1 MTIEDKESIHIVVH
15 VNSVE
20 VEVTHTVVAIQ
31 TELDIHAPLDKLSVF
46 GQGPGG
52 LIVNY

>member
-15 VNSVE
+15 VKSVE

-31 TELDIHAPLDKLSVF
+31 TELNIHALLEKLHIF
-46 GQGPGG
+46 GPPFM
-52 LIVNY
+52 LCN

>member
-20 VEVTHTVVAIQ
+20 VEVKYTVVAIQ
-31 TELDIHAPLDKLSVF
+31 TELDIHAPLDKLHVF
-46 GQGPGG
+46 GPDR
-52 LIVNY
+52 VSF